1 MKDILLER
9 NRPVLERLARSRAM
23 LAFDYD
29 GVLAPLI
36 TDPDGAPMRRSTERL
51 LARAAARWPCAVVS
65 GRSYTHVLRLTH
77 GIVPL
82 VVGNH
87 GYELGRARPVPRATL
102 ERVRSWRAALERELA
117 GAAVYFE
124 DKRSTLSVHY
134 GLDRRWRRVEA
145 AVLRAAATVE
155 GARLVRGKKVLNLI
169 PEGFPNKGDAVRAL
183 VRMQRVESALYA
195 GDDVTDEDAFAVG
208 EPLVLGVRVGP
219 GRSRAGYRV
228 AAQDRIDELLE
239 LLVEIRSG
247 PAAKPCAPPRNAVR
261 RLGWADPS
269 PAKPATCSRRSARAR
284 SAWAS

>member
-1 MKDILLER
+1 VGVRSDEVKDLLLER

-36 TDPDGAPMRRSTERL
+36 THPDGAPMRRSTERL

-65 GRSYTHVLRLTH
+65 GRSYAHVMRLTR

-102 ERVRSWRAALERELA
+102 DRVRGWRAALKRELA
-117 GAAVYFE
+117 GAPVYFE

-134 GLDRRWRRVEA
+134 GLGRRWRPVEA
-145 AVLRAAATVE
+145 AVLRAAATLA
-155 GARLVRGKKVLNLI
+155 GARVVRGKKVLNLI
-169 PEGFPNKGDAVRAL
+169 PEGFPNKGDAVRAVL
-183 VRMQRVESALYA
+183 RMQRVETALYA

-219 GRSRAGYRV
+219 GRSTAPYRV
-228 AAQDRIDELLE
+228 ATQERVDELLE
-239 LLVEIRSG
+239 VLVKLRSG
-247 PAAKPCAPPRNAVR
+247 LAAE
-261 RLGWADPS
+261 
-269 PAKPATCSRRSARAR
+269 RRSG
-284 SAWAS
+284 